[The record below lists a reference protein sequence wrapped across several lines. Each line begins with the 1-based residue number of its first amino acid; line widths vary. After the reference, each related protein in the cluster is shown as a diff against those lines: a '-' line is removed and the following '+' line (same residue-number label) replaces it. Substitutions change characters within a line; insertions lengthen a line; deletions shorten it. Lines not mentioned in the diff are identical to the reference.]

1 MPFKANLEVDS
12 NKHRVLECSYHL
24 ERDFDQFGKPSSE
37 VRGGTLEIT
46 VETTGT
52 TFFSTWMM
60 SSKLRKSGKII
71 FEDPTEDAEL
81 KVIEFEDAYM
91 VFYEE
96 TFGSRGENGMVE
108 SFRLSA
114 KKITVGDASHE
125 NAWYK

>member
-12 NKHRVLECSYHL
+12 TPFRVLECSYHF
-24 ERDFDQFGKPSSE
+24 ERDYDQFGKPSSE
-37 VRGGTLEIT
+37 VRGGTIDIT

-52 TFFSTWMM
+52 TLFSSWMM

-81 KVIEFEDAYM
+81 KVVEFEDAYM
-91 VFYEE
+91 VNYEE
-96 TFGSRGENGMVE
+96 SFGSRGENGMVE

-114 KKITVGDASHE
+114 KKMIIGDGTHE
-125 NAWYK
+125 NSWYK